1 MTDKK
6 SQDDRL
12 DALMRDAGD
21 HAFKPFF
28 DKRVMARLEDEER
41 KQDLGQSLW
50 RLFPRV
56 SLPAAATAV
65 FFMAGNYAAASP
77 EANLVEAVFS
87 IPAADNALPPFLSGA
102 AQP

>member
-1 MTDKK
+1 MTDEK

-12 DALMRDAGD
+12 DGLMRHAGD
-21 HAFKPFF
+21 RQFKPFF
-28 DKRVMARLEDEER
+28 ETRVMARLAEAEV
-41 KQDLGQSLW
+41 KPDLGQSLW
-50 RLFPRV
+50 RFFPRV

-87 IPAADNALPPFLSGA
+87 IPIADNVLPSFLSGGV
-102 AQP
+102 QP

>member
-12 DALMRDAGD
+12 DTLMRDAGE

-28 DKRVMARLEDEER
+28 DKRVMARLEQEER
-41 KQDLGQSLW
+41 EQDLGQSLW

-77 EANLVEAVFS
+77 EASLVEAIFS
-87 IPAADNALPPFLSGA
+87 IPTADNALPPLLSGA
-102 AQP
+102 LQP